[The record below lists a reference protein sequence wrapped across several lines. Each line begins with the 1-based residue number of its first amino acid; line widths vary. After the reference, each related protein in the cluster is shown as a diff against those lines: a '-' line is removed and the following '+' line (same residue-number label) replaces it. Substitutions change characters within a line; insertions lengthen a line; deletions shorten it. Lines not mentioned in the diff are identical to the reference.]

1 MRRQGKKYLQGQPE
15 RHRAILEALR
25 ARYEGEAAKFDGRR
39 TERSLG

>member
-1 MRRQGKKYLQGQPE
+1 MRAAGTPYLQGQPE